1 MPDTEPGG
9 GHVPP
14 PSTPPPSSPPPSTP
28 PPSGGESPNRQI
40 MLVLSYLGI
49 LALIPLLVEKEDRE
63 VQWHAKHGIILLI
76 AWFVLFIA
84 LLILS
89 AIIALIPFLGW
100 IVSCV
105 SLLVSMLLPL
115 GILVIHIIA
124 IVKALKGEKLR
135 LPWISDFADQ
145 WK

>member
-9 GHVPP
+9 GHAPPPSQPP
-14 PSTPPPSSPPPSTP
+14 PSTPPPSQPPSP
-28 PPSGGESPNRQI
+28 GESSNRQI

-49 LALIPLLVEKEDRE
+49 LALIPLLVEKDDRE
-63 VQWHAKHGIILLI
+63 VQWHAKHGIILMI
-76 AWFVLFIA
+76 AWIVLFIA
-84 LLILS
+84 LMIVS

-100 IVSCV
+100 AVSCV
-105 SLLVSMLLPL
+105 GILFSLLLPL
-115 GILVIHIIA
+115 GILVLHIIC

-135 LPWISDFADQ
+135 IPWVSDFADQ